1 MIVLALGVPFLL
13 IIFLLTMEQA
23 ELAWFHRSD
32 PRPVDADTTGSA
44 SERRERISYRARPLD
59 QPCGHLWGCDR
70 RGRPLQGGLL
80 NGLAR
85 RECQRESS

>member
-13 IIFLLTMEQA
+13 IIFCSRWSGQSSRGSTGPILAPWTLTPPVPLRNDVNGSVTEP
-23 ELAWFHRSD
+23 D
-32 PRPVDADTTGSA
+32 PSINLG
-44 SERRERISYRARPLD
+44 
-59 QPCGHLWGCDR
+59 GHLWGCDR

-85 RECQRESS
+85 RERQRESS

>member
-13 IIFLLTMEQA
+13 IIFLLTMERA

-44 SERRERISYRARPLD
+44 SERRERISYRA
-59 QPCGHLWGCDR
+59 
-70 RGRPLQGGLL
+70 
-80 NGLAR
+80 
-85 RECQRESS
+85 